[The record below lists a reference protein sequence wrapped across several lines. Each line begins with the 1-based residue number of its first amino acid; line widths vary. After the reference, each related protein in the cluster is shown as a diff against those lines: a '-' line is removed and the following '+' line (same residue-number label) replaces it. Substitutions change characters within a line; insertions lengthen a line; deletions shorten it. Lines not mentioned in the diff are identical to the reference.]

1 MRLELS
7 ATHPEPIR
15 DILNTLERRL
25 RQLGIE
31 ELRYF
36 NCYVLK
42 GNNRHI
48 DFKIGKKDREPHDFS
63 KDTTDESN
71 SICNNF

>member
-7 ATHPEPIR
+7 ATRPEPIK

-25 RQLGIE
+25 RKMGIE
-31 ELRYF
+31 ELKYF
-36 NCYVLK
+36 NCYILK
-42 GNNRHI
+42 GDSTHI
-48 DFKIGKKDREPHDFS
+48 EFKIGKKDREPYDFS

-71 SICNNF
+71 IICNNF